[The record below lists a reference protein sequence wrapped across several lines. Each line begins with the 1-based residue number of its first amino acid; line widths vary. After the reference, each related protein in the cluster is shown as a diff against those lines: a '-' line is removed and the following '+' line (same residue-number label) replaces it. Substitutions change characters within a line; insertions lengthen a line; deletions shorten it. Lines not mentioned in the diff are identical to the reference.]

1 MTEKL
6 PRGDKELLAY
16 ACWIMG
22 DMSTRDT
29 KWSDREIEAY
39 AMIMERMSTESKS
52 VAVKTVARHLIQNI
66 DKVRI
71 DESVYE
77 HMKETLEKCRT
88 LLDGM
93 NDATKIRFLHW
104 VLEIGRAVSQAQPKG
119 WFSGGGDPERSER
132 GKSIVLLSICPIA
145 TVAKFI
151 DQGQLNLPS
160 AVDRWIDEHGA

>member
-1 MTEKL
+1 MAVKL
-6 PRGDKELLAY
+6 SRQQQDLLAY

-22 DMSTRDT
+22 DMSTRET
-29 KWSDREIEAY
+29 VWSDREIEAY

-52 VAVKTVARHLIQNI
+52 PEVKTVARHLIKNI

-88 LLDGM
+88 LLDSM
-93 NDATKIRFLHW
+93 NDAGKIRFLYW
-104 VLEIGRAVSQAQPKG
+104 ILEIGRAVSQAQPKG
-119 WFSGGGDPERSER
+119 WFSGGGDPERTEMV
-132 GKSIVLLSICPIA
+132 KSNVLLSICPIS

-151 DQGQLNLPS
+151 DEGQFNLPS
-160 AVDRWIDEHGA
+160 AIDQWVGEHGA

>member
-6 PRGDKELLAY
+6 SRGDKDLLAY

-29 KWSDREIEAY
+29 MWSDREIEAY
-39 AMIMERMSTESKS
+39 AMIMERMSTESNS
-52 VAVKTVARHLIQNI
+52 VAVKTVARHLIQNV

-93 NDATKIRFLHW
+93 NDATKIRFLYW

-119 WFSGGGDPERSER
+119 WFSGGGDPESSER
-132 GKSIVLLSICPIA
+132 GKRIVLLSICPVT

-151 DQGQLNLPS
+151 EEGQFNLP
-160 AVDRWIDEHGA
+160 AAIDLWVSQHGA

>member
-1 MTEKL
+1 MAVKL
-6 PRGDKELLAY
+6 SRQQQDLLAY

-29 KWSDREIEAY
+29 QWSDREIEAY
-39 AMIMERMSTESKS
+39 ALIMERMSSESKS
-52 VAVKTVARHLIQNI
+52 QEVKTVARHLIQNI

-93 NDATKIRFLHW
+93 NDAGKIRFLYW
-104 VLEIGRAVSQAQPKG
+104 ILEIGRAVSQAQPKG
-119 WFSGGGDPERSER
+119 WFSGGGDPESSER
-132 GKSIVLLSICPIA
+132 GKRIVLLSICPIA

-151 DQGQLNLPS
+151 DERQFNLP
-160 AVDRWIDEHGA
+160 AAIDHWVGEHGA

>member
-1 MTEKL
+1 MAEKL
-6 PRGDKELLAY
+6 SRGDKDLLAY

-29 KWSDREIEAY
+29 VWSDREIEAY

-52 VAVKTVARHLIQNI
+52 VAVKTVAKHLIQNI

-77 HMKETLEKCRT
+77 QMKETLEKCRT
-88 LLDGM
+88 LLTGI
-93 NDATKIRFLHW
+93 NEAAKIRFLYW
-104 VLEIGRAVSQAQPKG
+104 ILEIGRAVSRAQPKG
-119 WFSGGGDPERSER
+119 WFSGGGDPESSER

-151 DQGQLNLPS
+151 DEGQFNLPL
-160 AVDRWIDEHGA
+160 AIDHWVGEHGA